1 MTRCGTESGIVSRM
15 LHANLRRAI
24 LQTLQYFFRLH
35 FSYHSTSLS
44 PFHQTP
50 ELKDY
55 HDQTN
60 IMAPTL
66 LVSLRL
72 LAHPIASTMFH
83 ILHDPHLL
91 QPQKVSSDC

>member
-15 LHANLRRAI
+15 LHDNLRRAI

-35 FSYHSTSLS
+35 RSYHSTSLS
-44 PFHQTP
+44 TFHQTP

-55 HDQTN
+55 YGQTN
-60 IMAPTL
+60 FMAPTL

-72 LAHPIASTMFH
+72 LAHSIASTMFH

-91 QPQKVSSDC
+91 QSQKVSSDC